1 MTFDKWLSRA
11 LVASFLVNCLL
22 AVWLWSASRKPENIE
37 RATHEYQT
45 ARTVYDTTRVVQRE
59 AVRQLREAR
68 QTLKVTDTIKVRE
81 YIALT
86 DSVLVA
92 DSVALAA
99 ADTALAKAD
108 ALIRELRG
116 KKPRLIQPFAEIL
129 YSPYSRQYVGRLG
142 VGANISRRLSLVVA
156 GEARRDGPQA
166 YIGARWSF

>member
-59 AVRQLREAR
+59 AARQLQSAR
-68 QTLKVTDTIKVRE
+68 RTLIVTDTVQVRE

-116 KKPRLIQPFAEIL
+116 KKPRRITPFAEVL
-129 YSPYSRQYVGRLG
+129 YSPYTKEYHGRGGFEIRVVERLHLVAVADVREVGPG
-142 VGANISRRLSLVVA
+142 MSVGL
-156 GEARRDGPQA
+156 
-166 YIGARWSF
+166 RWSF